1 MLSEHVSIKFRVK
14 LRPAIEHVLIIP
26 LEFLTRYISSLKP
39 GGLAVAKLVPY
50 VQPFLICEELD
61 TLEIFSVLH
70 PLVIENCRNGE
81 TLRGILF

>member
-1 MLSEHVSIKFRVK
+1 MLSEHVSIKFRIK

-50 VQPFLICEELD
+50 VQPFLICE
-61 TLEIFSVLH
+61 
-70 PLVIENCRNGE
+70 
-81 TLRGILF
+81 